1 MIPIKYTDSRLPEVL
16 AEGLDGLTSF
26 VPALFSQKVGR
37 MEVAEQGTLFLDEV
51 GDIPIEIHPKLSR
64 ALQER
69 NLNDW
74 AVFPPYI
81 ARSLD
86 IVRHL

>member
-1 MIPIKYTDSRLPEVL
+1 MKPINIRIHDFQNVL
-16 AEGLDGLTSF
+16 AEGLDGLTS
-26 VPALFSQKVGR
+26 VVAELFSQEVGR
-37 MEVAEQGTLFLDEV
+37 REVADQGTLFLDEV
-51 GDIPIEIHPKLSR
+51 GDIPIEIHPRLSR

-74 AVFPPYI
+74 AVFPPCI